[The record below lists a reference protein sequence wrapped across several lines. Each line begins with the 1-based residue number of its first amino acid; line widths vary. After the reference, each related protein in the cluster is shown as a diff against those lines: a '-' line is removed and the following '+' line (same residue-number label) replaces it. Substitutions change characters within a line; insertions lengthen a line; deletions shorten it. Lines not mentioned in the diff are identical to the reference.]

1 MAELKTKLGRVPC
14 PCCST
19 PVVLRSN
26 AAGTLSFTCDEC
38 DLSAFAKKGA
48 AAQKL
53 LTAKLPAAPKPA
65 DKPPA
70 RKPDPD
76 DETPPDPAKP
86 ASKPRAAV
94 GFFS

>member
-48 AAQKL
+48 AAQRL
-53 LTAKLPAAPKPA
+53 LTAKLPAPAKTDDKPAPKTDDDNETPT
-65 DKPPA
+65 
-70 RKPDPD
+70 RKP
-76 DETPPDPAKP
+76 A

>member
-26 AAGTLSFTCDEC
+26 TAGTLSFTCDEC

-48 AAQKL
+48 AAQKM
-53 LTAKLPAAPKPA
+53 LTAKLPAPPKTDDKPAPKTDTA
-65 DKPPA
+65 DETQA
-70 RKPDPD
+70 RKPQ
-76 DETPPDPAKP
+76 

-94 GFFS
+94 GFFSA